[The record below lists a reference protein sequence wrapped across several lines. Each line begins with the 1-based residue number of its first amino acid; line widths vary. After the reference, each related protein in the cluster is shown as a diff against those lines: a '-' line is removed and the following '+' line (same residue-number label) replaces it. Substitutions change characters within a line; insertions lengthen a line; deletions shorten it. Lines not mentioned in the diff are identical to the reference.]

1 VYANADSVAINLVLF
16 NFGHVVSDVV
26 HLAQLKIFDLT
37 RQYLL
42 EAVPDHMCQQLP
54 VGEGEVCGTC
64 HGVEVFL
71 PLLGIKW
78 RAD

>member
-1 VYANADSVAINLVLF
+1 VAINFMLF
-16 NFGHVVSDVV
+16 NLRHVVSDVV
-26 HLAQLKIFDLT
+26 HLAQLKIFDPA

-42 EAVPDHMCQQLP
+42 EAVPDHMRQQLP
-54 VGEGEVCGTC
+54 VGEGEVRGTC
-64 HGVEVFL
+64 HGVEVFV